1 MSCLKWA
8 ISQDFL
14 GAFLLRP
21 DAPFLPTAVSGFKK
35 TFLYHLCQ
43 DAPTHSWHY
52 FDILNLVY
60 FYYDFIIF
68 CSSKIAI
75 NTNVSIISQI

>member
-60 FYYDFIIF
+60 
-68 CSSKIAI
+68 
-75 NTNVSIISQI
+75 ISQIWQNKTDHPSFERLLL

>member
-1 MSCLKWA
+1 MFFDELCLVSSGPFHK
-8 ISQDFL
+8 IFL
-14 GAFLLRP
+14 RGLFLLRP

-68 CSSKIAI
+68 VLPK
-75 NTNVSIISQI
+75 QQ